1 MKKKHLVYILVL
13 VALLAGSLVLGGG
26 KNSEKSTRS
35 SFSGGPRIG
44 ETGDK

>member
-13 VALLAGSLVLGGG
+13 VALLASSLVLGGG
-26 KNSEKSTRS
+26 KNTSNR
-35 SFSGGPRIG
+35 SGGPRIG